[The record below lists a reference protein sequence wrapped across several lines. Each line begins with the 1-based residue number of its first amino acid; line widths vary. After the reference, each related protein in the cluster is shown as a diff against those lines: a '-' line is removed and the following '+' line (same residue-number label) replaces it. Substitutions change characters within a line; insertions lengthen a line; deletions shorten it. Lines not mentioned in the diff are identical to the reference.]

1 MIKKIKKKDIY
12 IHISKTIINRMGVC
26 DSSNNKSN
34 KTFEPPAQTC
44 YPEENI
50 PNKTI
55 PKCRICDPFKFF
67 LWFKFKILIFC
78 LIDINKN
85 INYNLTNLLK
95 KYFIIKI
102 YNIYSIIFI
111 NPTLINF
118 IFLIITF
125 NIINTFFIIFK
136 IFLSNFSSS

>member
-1 MIKKIKKKDIY
+1 
-12 IHISKTIINRMGVC
+12 MGVC

-34 KTFEPPAQTC
+34 NTFEPPAQTY

-55 PKCRICDPFKFF
+55 PKCPICEPFKFF
-67 LWFKFKILIFC
+67 LRFKFKILIFC

-111 NPTLINF
+111 PYNPTLINF
-118 IFLIITF
+118 IFFIVTF
-125 NIINTFFIIFK
+125 NIIITFFIIFK
-136 IFLSNFSSS
+136 IFFCQIFLLHNK